1 MTDAISAMR
10 ARVTLEEPVRIADEI
25 GGAAI
30 LWTSRGDVWAAVDA
44 LGARQ
49 VALYDAAFAAASH
62 RVVIYRREDVAHG
75 WRVLW
80 GGRVLRVVGVIDGG
94 GRRIDLLC
102 EEEIR

>member
-1 MTDAISAMR
+1 MCEVIGAMR
-10 ARVTLEEPVRIADEI
+10 ARVTLQEPVRIADEI

-44 LGARQ
+44 LSARQ
-49 VALYDAAFAAASH
+49 VASYDAAFSTASH
-62 RVVIYRREDVAHG
+62 RVVINSRDDVRHG

-80 GGRVLRVVGVIDGG
+80 SERVLRVLGVIDGG
-94 GRRIDLLC
+94 GRRIDLIC